1 MDAPVLQM
9 RCVPVQQ
16 HDKVFFFF
24 AASAKTL
31 FDILDI
37 DEREPDKD
45 KGYQRALSMAR
56 VRQITDFVKHKN
68 ILSPAIVVSLQG
80 AEVRQRYLRI
90 EYPPI
95 GALRVGYRWSTQTS
109 WCRKGGRGH
118 SASCHCLFGF
128 RSGRASVSICHHKS
142 NCKRRPIV
150 SLFGISRKY
159 LPPSKKPADVAKD
172 KASDIAQGLRHDDL
186 SPFHGR
192 ITVTPPQA
200 GHSISL
206 TNFVRK
212 VAPLI
217 QENKSPISSFNVL
230 EQTRIVD
237 NYFRGLREHEPGMF
251 RNAPSIVFRT
261 LGFGA
266 LLNALPFLFHLTFTH
281 HGGFR
286 VMDVTEVFNKIN
298 FNFSQWNNAGSGNAA
313 ELQAGN
319 ELVAQAQYAFEEDHG
334 PGKGAI
340 RLD

>member
-1 MDAPVLQM
+1 MDARVLQM

-80 AEVRQRYLRI
+80 AEFDKDTYELNIPRSEHSGWVIDGQHRLVGAAKAEEDIQLPVIAFLDLDVEEQVFQFVTINRTAKGVPSSLYLD
-90 EYPPI
+90 
-95 GALRVGYRWSTQTS
+95 L
-109 WCRKGGRGH
+109 
-118 SASCHCLFGF
+118 
-128 RSGRASVSICHHKS
+128 
-142 NCKRRPIV
+142 
-150 SLFGISRKY
+150 RKY